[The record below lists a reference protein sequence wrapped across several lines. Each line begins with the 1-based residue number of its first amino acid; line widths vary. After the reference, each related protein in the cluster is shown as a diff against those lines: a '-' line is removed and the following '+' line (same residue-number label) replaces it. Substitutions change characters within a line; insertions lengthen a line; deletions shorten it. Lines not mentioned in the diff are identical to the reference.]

1 VSARGSP
8 AHPRPARVPS
18 AGSSCGRSVRY
29 RIQVPG
35 PGPLLPAAP
44 RRALSEHPGHPAR
57 LSAIPHAPFGGGP
70 HPLTSSSLA
79 SNDSPPAP
87 RHTAS
92 SHYIWPT
99 VTPRIDPR
107 AERRHP
113 CAPRP
118 PNHARRS
125 NWRRLPAQNWRS
137 FLDRYQCV
145 AILGFYACRRVISPS
160 FAFDAD
166 APPAQLPAG
175 PSFALGAECVERP
188 TSCLTNQLKA
198 EGANRAGNF
207 NQRNSKIWIAAYP
220 LQGR

>member
-1 VSARGSP
+1 MSARGSP

-70 HPLTSSSLA
+70 HPLTSRSLA

-137 FLDRYQCV
+137 FLDRYQLIPSRKRAPFV
-145 AILGFYACRRVISPS
+145 GVWRAPGALRFLQLSPWRSLSQAVSFVVWFTSPWPRLSQAVS
-160 FAFDAD
+160 FA
-166 APPAQLPAG
+166 
-175 PSFALGAECVERP
+175 V
-188 TSCLTNQLKA
+188 
-198 EGANRAGNF
+198 
-207 NQRNSKIWIAAYP
+207 
-220 LQGR
+220 

>member
-1 VSARGSP
+1 MLTLPAVAGAVAAREPPVVSARGSP
-8 AHPRPARVPS
+8 AHPRPARVPN

-70 HPLTSSSLA
+70 HPLTSRSLA

-125 NWRRLPAQNWRS
+125 NWRRLPAPNWRS
-137 FLDRYQCV
+137 FLDRYHYLPNAEIRAKKRQYHCGNV
-145 AILGFYACRRVISPS
+145 ENGPVFKDLPSPH
-160 FAFDAD
+160 
-166 APPAQLPAG
+166 
-175 PSFALGAECVERP
+175 
-188 TSCLTNQLKA
+188 
-198 EGANRAGNF
+198 
-207 NQRNSKIWIAAYP
+207 
-220 LQGR
+220 